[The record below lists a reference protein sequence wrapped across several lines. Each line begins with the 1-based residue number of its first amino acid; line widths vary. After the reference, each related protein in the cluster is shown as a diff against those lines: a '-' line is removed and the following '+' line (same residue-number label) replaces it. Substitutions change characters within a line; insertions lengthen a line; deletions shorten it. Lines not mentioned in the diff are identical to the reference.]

1 MLDENKYIC
10 NSLGLGPKEKEI
22 GPRLNIINSVQC
34 ADVAIDHGMEENID
48 IYKETMKK
56 ILHSWSDLYTVRCT
70 IKRMP
75 NG

>member
-34 ADVAIDHGMEENID
+34 ADVAI
-48 IYKETMKK
+48 ETMEWKK
-56 ILHSWSDLYTVRCT
+56 NTR
-70 IKRMP
+70 KQ
-75 NG
+75 